1 MLWVEQTNSQP
12 SPPSSSSVP
21 SDTSLARR
29 MRYSNW
35 RMFLPFPSPFAAAG
49 GCVGRGNFSGIQ
61 RDERTVLA
69 EPLFPSLEQ
78 PIDGRAKLPVGE
90 RFCDIAVAPALQALL
105 SIPRPGQRCRRQY
118 RNILGPGILSYAG
131 GGLKAVQLRHDDVHD
146 NQIGRLRGGLFHR
159 LLPVLREH
167 HLVAQDIEFRLH
179 HLHGSGVVFR
189 EEHAFLRVH
198 IRHILYSRSGKV
210 ARFSPFPCYSNV
222 TLSGVN
228 GNVIM
233 SGYGKHHSPEDGR
246 AEASRSYAEG
256 L

>member
-49 GCVGRGNFSGIQ
+49 GCVGRVNFSGIQ

-90 RFCDIAVAPALQALL
+90 RFCDIAVAAALQALL
-105 SIPRPGQRCRRQY
+105 SIRSEERRVGKECR
-118 RNILGPGILSYAG
+118 
-131 GGLKAVQLRHDDVHD
+131 
-146 NQIGRLRGGLFHR
+146 
-159 LLPVLREH
+159 
-167 HLVAQDIEFRLH
+167 
-179 HLHGSGVVFR
+179 
-189 EEHAFLRVH
+189 
-198 IRHILYSRSGKV
+198 SR
-210 ARFSPFPCYSNV
+210 
-222 TLSGVN
+222 
-228 GNVIM
+228 
-233 SGYGKHHSPEDGR
+233 
-246 AEASRSYAEG
+246 
-256 L
+256 